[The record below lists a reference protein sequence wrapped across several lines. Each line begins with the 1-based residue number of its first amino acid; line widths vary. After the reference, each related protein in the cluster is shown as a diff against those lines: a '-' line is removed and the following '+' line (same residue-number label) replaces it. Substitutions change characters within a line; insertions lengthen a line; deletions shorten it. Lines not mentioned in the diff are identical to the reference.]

1 MRCYCC
7 NALLTDYEATIKSVN
22 SEDYIDM
29 CLKCLKTVK
38 TDILYR
44 DRVDLLSSEDIDDI
58 DYYLDDLS
66 NLDDY

>member
-1 MRCYCC
+1 
-7 NALLTDYEATIKSVN
+7 
-22 SEDYIDM
+22 M

-38 TDILYR
+38 TDILYH
-44 DRVDLLSSEDIDDI
+44 DRIDLLNSNDIDDI

>member
-1 MRCYCC
+1 
-7 NALLTDYEATIKSVN
+7 
-22 SEDYIDM
+22 M

-44 DRVDLLSSEDIDDI
+44 DRVDLLSSEDIDDL